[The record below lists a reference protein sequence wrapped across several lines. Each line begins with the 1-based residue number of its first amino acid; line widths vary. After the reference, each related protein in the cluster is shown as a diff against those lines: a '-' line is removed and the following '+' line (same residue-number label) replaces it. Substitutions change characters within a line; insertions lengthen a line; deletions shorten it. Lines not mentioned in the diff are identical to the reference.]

1 MPLILVVDDEEP
13 VRMLLRDT
21 LELDAYEVR
30 DAIDGPE
37 ALESFDER
45 RPDGVILDI
54 MMPRMSGI
62 DVLKEIRSRP
72 GGAEVPVILLTAA
85 GDDADDL
92 GRLVGRRHLLPDQA
106 LRPGQPAVLGRAPA
120 RVAPRGRRPP
130 LQPAGVDVGDDDPAR
145 AQLVELVH
153 HVVDLVA
160 GHHRAHRGPARIGQ
174 RGDGR

>member
-21 LELDAYEVR
+21 LELR
-30 DAIDGPE
+30 RLRGPRRHRRAE

-72 GGAEVPVILLTAA
+72 GGGEVPVILLTAA
-85 GDDADDL
+85 GDDQTTWDGWSAGATCYLTKPFDPDNL
-92 GRLVGRRHLLPDQA
+92 LSWVERLLA
-106 LRPGQPAVLGRAPA
+106 
-120 RVAPRGRRPP
+120 
-130 LQPAGVDVGDDDPAR
+130 
-145 AQLVELVH
+145 
-153 HVVDLVA
+153 
-160 GHHRAHRGPARIGQ
+160 
-174 RGDGR
+174 

>member
-1 MPLILVVDDEEP
+1 MMPLILVVDDEEP

-45 RPDGVILDI
+45 RPDGIILDI

-85 GDDADDL
+85 GDDQTTWDGWSAGATCYLTKPFDPDNL
-92 GRLVGRRHLLPDQA
+92 LSWVERLLA
-106 LRPGQPAVLGRAPA
+106 
-120 RVAPRGRRPP
+120 
-130 LQPAGVDVGDDDPAR
+130 
-145 AQLVELVH
+145 
-153 HVVDLVA
+153 
-160 GHHRAHRGPARIGQ
+160 
-174 RGDGR
+174 